1 MTWKKGNNVRCALIV
16 TGERLHASETKRPA
30 DHVKLFPA
38 QKTQEHEGVKRR
50 TVTAV
55 NPVRVRTC
63 VRARVFFVNW
73 DEEGRIEE
81 GHSRQE
87 YPVAAQWPL

>member
-38 QKTQEHEGVKRR
+38 LKTQEHEGVKRR

-55 NPVRVRTC
+55 NPVC
-63 VRARVFFVNW
+63 VRVFFVNW
-73 DEEGRIEE
+73 DEEERIEE